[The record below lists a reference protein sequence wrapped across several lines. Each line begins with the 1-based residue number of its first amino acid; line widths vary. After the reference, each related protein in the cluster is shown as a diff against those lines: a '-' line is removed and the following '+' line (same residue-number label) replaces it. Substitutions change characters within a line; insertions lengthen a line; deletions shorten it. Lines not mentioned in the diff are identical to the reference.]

1 MKKILMLLANGVEPL
16 EMAAFTDVMGWATIL
31 GDEAIELSDTAMSSE
46 ITTTFGLTLKPSNL
60 LKNIDLDDYDALAIP
75 GGFEP
80 SGFYEDALSLP
91 FLNTIKHFNQ
101 LNKPIASVC
110 VSSIALGEAGIL
122 KDIEATTYHQIGG
135 KRKEQLEQTGA
146 KFVDCPVVHDQNIIT
161 STGPGTAI
169 EVAFLLLQ
177 ELTSVE
183 NVLALREKMR
193 VPTPSDDWYQTA
205 QVKVTP

>member
-31 GDEAIELSDTAMSSE
+31 GNETVELLDVGLNNEIE
-46 ITTTFGLTLKPSNL
+46 TTFGLTFKPSML
-60 LKNIDLDDYDALAIP
+60 LQNINLDDFDALAIP

-80 SGFYEDALSLP
+80 SGFYDDALSMP
-91 FLNTIKHFNQ
+91 FLNTIKHFHL

-110 VSSIALGEAGIL
+110 VSSIALGRAGIL
-122 KDIEATTYHQIGG
+122 MDKEATTYHQLSG
-135 KRKEQLEQTGA
+135 KRKQQLEQTGA
-146 KFVDCPVVHDQNIIT
+146 IFIDRPVVQDQNIIT

-169 EVAFLLLQ
+169 EVAFLLLK

-183 NVLALREKMR
+183 NATVLREKMR
-193 VPTPSDDWYQTA
+193 VPTPSSDWYQTA
-205 QVKVTP
+205 QVL